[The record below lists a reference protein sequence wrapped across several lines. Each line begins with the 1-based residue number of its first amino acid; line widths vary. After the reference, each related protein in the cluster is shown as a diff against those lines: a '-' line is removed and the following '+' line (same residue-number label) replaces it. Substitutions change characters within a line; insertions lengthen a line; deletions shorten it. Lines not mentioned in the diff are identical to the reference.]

1 MIEKIIELDEQLFLF
16 LNGIHNNALDSA
28 MFWISEKYTW
38 IPFYAILLGIII
50 WKFKIRAIY
59 VLLGIGFVILF
70 ADQLTSGLMKP
81 FFERFRPCHEPDLAG
96 MVYLVE
102 KCGGK
107 YGFAS
112 SHAANTFGLATF
124 IFLVFNHL
132 YRYLGWLFLWAFIV
146 SYSRIYLGAHYPLD
160 IIVGGIIGILIGW
173 IIYQIMI
180 RVKVRNSSF
189 LDDKNVKPKHEVN

>member
-1 MIEKIIELDEQLFLF
+1 MHTE
-16 LNGIHNNALDSA
+16 ALDSA

-50 WKFKIRAIY
+50 WKFKVKAVY

-70 ADQLTSGLMKP
+70 ADQITSGFMKP
-81 FFERFRPCHEPDLAG
+81 FFERFRPCHEPDLSG
-96 MVYLVE
+96 TVYIVE

-124 IFLVFNHL
+124 IYLVFNTL
-132 YRYLGWLFLWAFIV
+132 YRYAGWLFLWALIV
-146 SYSRIYLGAHYPLD
+146 SYSRIYLGVHYPLD
-160 IIVGGIIGILIGW
+160 ILVGGIIGILIAW

-180 RVKVRNSSF
+180 RIKIRNSSF
-189 LDDKNVKPKHEVN
+189 LQDKDLSKER